1 MVTSPEDASQIVDA
15 ILNRGRPEADE
26 DVYLGD
32 LALHAAEFADDVD
45 IVERFGEGFPCVRR
59 ADGTT
64 VPLDISQLD
73 DTTARFRIWRFLG
86 RRPAPTSGS
95 SEEIVFVPPEIARD
109 HLRNGMVSFLTSRI
123 RSLRDRL
130 DPRIEVVQFILPNH
144 HLLRGLS
151 LKVSTSGFT
160 VKVSATPGLRV
171 HVSPTFR
178 RAWRYFA
185 SPTSPATG
193 SLPGGIYEFAVDGG
207 PYPSLTPDSGVFDIP
222 YTTTT
227 PGLTL

>member
-15 ILNRGRPEADE
+15 ILNRERPEADE

-32 LALHAAEFADDVD
+32 LALHAAEFADDLE
-45 IVERFGEGFPCVRR
+45 IFERFREDFPCVQR
-59 ADGTT
+59 ADGST
-64 VPLDISQLD
+64 VPLDVSGLA
-73 DTTARFRIWRFLG
+73 DTTVPFRIWPFLD
-86 RRPAPTSGS
+86 RRSARTSGS
-95 SEEIVFVPPEIARD
+95 GEKIVFVAPEVARAS
-109 HLRNGMVSFLTSRI
+109 LRNGMVTFLTSRI
-123 RSLRDRL
+123 NSLRGRPDSRME
-130 DPRIEVVQFILPNH
+130 RVQIILPNH
-144 HLLRGLS
+144 HFLREIS

-193 SLPGGIYEFAVDGG
+193 SLPGGIYQFAVDGG